1 MRHIY
6 MRQFWRNLFRDS
18 AKTESSIL
26 LINSRRA
33 EFGALNDAKL
43 KTIDWRAAGLL
54 EVLALTAVIAERV
67 LGLKMFDVQL
77 QGALALTAGKIAE
90 MQTGEGKTLAAVPAV
105 VWYARQGAGV
115 HVMTVNDYLA
125 RRDAKWM
132 GGIYEFL
139 GLSVG
144 VIQQGMGIE
153 ERRQAYACDIT
164 YATANEIGFDLLRD
178 ALALRPREQVHQA
191 FSTALIDEADS
202 ILIDEARIPLVI
214 AGGEV
219 GQDVLAYAVDRLT
232 RHFRRGRHYTLDEYA
247 RNIALT
253 DAGIRAVE
261 TSFGRG
267 NLFDEDNLDLL
278 TAVQDSIHARA
289 LLRRDVDYLV
299 KDGVIESV
307 DEFKGRIAENR
318 RWPAGL
324 HTAIE
329 AKEGLALK
337 TQGRILGS
345 ITLQNL
351 ISLYPQ
357 ICGMT
362 GTAAT
367 QADEFRIVY
376 GLDVEVIPPNRPV
389 IRVDAPD
396 VVFRRRSAKE
406 QAVLAEIHKVHAT
419 GRPVLVGTRSVEE
432 SERLSARLFDIP
444 HQVLNARHEE
454 QEAGM
459 IARAGELG
467 AVTISTNMAGR
478 GTDIRLGPGVAELGG
493 LHVIGTNRHESR
505 RIDNQLRGRAGRQ
518 GDPGSS
524 QFFLSFEDD
533 LLLKFGG
540 EKPGGENPAADP
552 DIESIQRIAE
562 GQNLEIRR
570 FLQKYES
577 VIEGQR
583 QRMQQRRHAILTGE
597 KGCSSDFERLVSL
610 HTIDDLWADYLATIT
625 DLREGVQWLSWGGR
639 DPLHEYLTSVH
650 EIFTRLEEDLD
661 AEIATRLEA
670 AEMSGIDPS
679 ERGATWTYLT
689 TDQPFGTG
697 TERIIRGLVRK
708 LGDRR

>member
-1 MRHIY
+1 
-6 MRQFWRNLFRDS
+6 MRQFLRNLFRDS
-18 AKTESSIL
+18 AVPESLIP

-33 EFGALNDAKL
+33 ELSNLSDAEL
-43 KTIDWRAAGLL
+43 KAIPWRAMDLPDVFAI
-54 EVLALTAVIAERV
+54 TAVVAERV

-77 QGALALTAGKIAE
+77 QGALALASGKIAE

-105 VWYARQGAGV
+105 VWFAREAAGV

-125 RRDAKWM
+125 GRDAQWM

-139 GLSVG
+139 GLSAG
-144 VIQQGMGIE
+144 HLQQDMAIE
-153 ERRQAYACDIT
+153 DRRSAYARDVT

-178 ALALRPREQVHQA
+178 GLALDAREQVQRPFA
-191 FSTALIDEADS
+191 TAVIDEADS

-214 AGGEV
+214 AGGET
-219 GQDVLAYAVDRLT
+219 GEQPLAYQVDSVTRFFRQG
-232 RHFRRGRHYTLDEYA
+232 RHFTLDEYA

-253 DAGIRAVE
+253 DTGIRAIE
-261 TSFGRG
+261 TAFGRR
-267 NLFDEDNLDLL
+267 NLFDEQNLALL
-278 TAVQDSIHARA
+278 TAVQDSVHAHV

-351 ISLYPQ
+351 ISLYPMV
-357 ICGMT
+357 CGMT

-367 QADEFRIVY
+367 QAEELRLVY
-376 GLDVEVIPPNRPV
+376 GLDVEVVPTNRPM
-389 IRVDAPD
+389 IRADLPD
-396 VVFRRRSAKE
+396 RVYARKFDKE
-406 QAVLAEIHKVHAT
+406 RAVLQEIRRLHAS
-419 GRPVLVGTRSVEE
+419 GQPVLVGTRSVEE
-432 SERLSARLFDIP
+432 SERLSTRLPDIP

-459 IARAGELG
+459 IAPAGLLG
-467 AVTISTNMAGR
+467 SVTISTNMAGR
-478 GTDIRLGPGVAELGG
+478 GTDIQLGPGVAELGG
-493 LHVIGTNRHESR
+493 LHVFGTNRHESR

-524 QFFLSFEDD
+524 EFFISLEDD
-533 LLLKFGG
+533 MLVKYGI
-540 EKPGGENPAADP
+540 ENQSLGHDA
-552 DIESIQRIAE
+552 ESIQRLAE

-570 FLQKYES
+570 FLHKYES
-577 VIEGQR
+577 VVEGQR
-583 QRMQQRRHAILTGE
+583 QKIQERRQWILTG
-597 KGCSSDFERLVSL
+597 GTPVSSGLERLVAL
-610 HTIDDLWADYLATIT
+610 RTVDDLWADYLAAIT

-650 EIFTRLEEDLD
+650 SLFTQLEEQLD
-661 AEIATRLEA
+661 GEIASRLAEA
-670 AEMSGIDPS
+670 KESGQDPS
-679 ERGATWTYLT
+679 QRGATWTYLT
-689 TDQPFGTG
+689 TDQPFGTA
-697 TERIIRGLVRK
+697 TERLMRGLVRK
-708 LGDRR
+708 YRNKR

>member
-1 MRHIY
+1 MV
-6 MRQFWRNLFRDS
+6 RQFLRNLFRDS
-18 AKTESSIL
+18 AGSESFIPSIN
-26 LINSRRA
+26 IRRA
-33 EFGALNDAKL
+33 ELSALSGAELQAL
-43 KTIDWRAAGLL
+43 DWRAMELP
-54 EVLALTAVIAERV
+54 EVIAITAVVAERV
-67 LGLKMFDVQL
+67 LGLKMFDVQFE
-77 QGALALTAGKIAE
+77 GALALAAGKIAE
-90 MQTGEGKTLAAVPAV
+90 MQTGEGKTLAAVPAA
-105 VWYARQGAGV
+105 VWFAREGSGV

-125 RRDAKWM
+125 RRDAQWM
-132 GGIYEFL
+132 DGIYQFL

-144 VIQQGMGIE
+144 YLQQGMTIE
-153 ERRQAYACDIT
+153 DRCRAYACDIT

-178 ALALRPREQVHQA
+178 GLALYPREQVQRPFA
-191 FSTALIDEADS
+191 SALIDEADS

-214 AGGEV
+214 AGGEA
-219 GQDVLAYAVDRLT
+219 GEQSLAYQVDRVT
-232 RHFRRGRHYTLDEYA
+232 RFFRRGRHFTLDEYA

-253 DAGIRAVE
+253 DAGIRTVE
-261 TSFGRG
+261 TSFGCG
-267 NLFDEDNLDLL
+267 NLFDEQNLALL
-278 TAVQDSIHARA
+278 TAVQDSIHAHA
-289 LLRRDVDYLV
+289 MLRRDVDYLV
-299 KDGVIESV
+299 KDGAIESV

-351 ISLYPQ
+351 ISLYAMV
-357 ICGMT
+357 CGMT

-367 QADEFRIVY
+367 QAEELRLVY
-376 GLDVEVIPPNRPV
+376 GLEVQVIPTNRPM
-389 IRVDAPD
+389 IRTDLAD
-396 VVFRRRSAKE
+396 RLYARKYDKE
-406 QAVLAEIHKVHAT
+406 RAVLQELRRLHAS
-419 GRPVLVGTRSVEE
+419 GQPVLVGTRSVEE
-432 SERLSARLFDIP
+432 SERLSARLSDIP

-459 IARAGELG
+459 IARAGLCG

-478 GTDIRLGPGVAELGG
+478 GTDIQLGPGVAELGG

-524 QFFLSFEDD
+524 EFFVSLEDD
-533 LLLKFGG
+533 LLVKYGA
-540 EKPGGENPAADP
+540 ESN
-552 DIESIQRIAE
+552 DIEGVQRIAE

-583 QRMQQRRHAILTGE
+583 QKIQQRRQAILTGE
-597 KGCSSDFERLVSL
+597 TPVSSELERLVSL
-610 HTIDDLWADYLATIT
+610 RTIDDQWADYLASIT

-650 EIFTRLEEDLD
+650 SLFTQLEEQLDGEIAQRLEEAEDTGLD
-661 AEIATRLEA
+661 PTQ
-670 AEMSGIDPS
+670 
-679 ERGATWTYLT
+679 RGATWTYLT
-689 TDQPFGTG
+689 TDQPFGTA
-697 TERIIRGLVRK
+697 TERILKGLMRK
-708 LGDRR
+708 LGHRR

>member
-1 MRHIY
+1 MREFLK
-6 MRQFWRNLFRDS
+6 RLFHHP
-18 AKTESSIL
+18 AEAES
-26 LINSRRA
+26 LIPIVNDRRRA
-33 EFGALNDAKL
+33 LGELSDCQL
-43 KTIDWRAAGLL
+43 KAIDWRAKDLP
-54 EVLALTAVIAERV
+54 EVIALTAVVAERV
-67 LGLKMFDVQL
+67 LGQRMFDVQL
-77 QGALALTAGKIAE
+77 QGALALTAGKIVE

-105 VWYARQGAGV
+105 AWFAGSGEGV

-125 RRDAKWM
+125 RRDAQWM

-144 VIQQGMGIE
+144 HIQQSMNVGH
-153 ERRQAYACDIT
+153 RRRAYACDVT

-178 ALALRPREQVHQA
+178 GLALYPREQVHRRFA
-191 FSTALIDEADS
+191 TAVIDEADS

-214 AGGEV
+214 AGGAVNHEA
-219 GQDVLAYAVDRLT
+219 LAYQVDRLT
-232 RHFRRGRHYTLDEYA
+232 RFFRRGLHFRLDEYA
-247 RNIALT
+247 RNVALT
-253 DAGIRAVE
+253 DAGIYAVE
-261 TSFGRG
+261 SAFHSG
-267 NLFDEDNLDLL
+267 NLFEERNLGLL
-278 TAVQDSIHARA
+278 TAVQDSVHAHA

-299 KDGVIESV
+299 KNGAIESV

-351 ISLYPQ
+351 VSLYPMV
-357 ICGMT
+357 CGMT

-367 QADEFRIVY
+367 QAEELRLVY
-376 GLDVEVIPPNRPV
+376 GLEVEVIPTHRPM
-389 IRVDAPD
+389 IRKDLPD
-396 VVFRRRSAKE
+396 RMYAGKRDKE
-406 QAVLAEIHKVHAT
+406 RAVLQEIRRLHAT
-419 GRPVLVGTRSVEE
+419 GQPVLVGTRSVEE
-432 SERLSARLFDIP
+432 SERLSARLTDVP

-454 QEAGM
+454 REAAM
-459 IARAGELG
+459 IARAGEAG

-478 GTDIRLGPGVAELGG
+478 GTDIQLGPGVADLGG

-524 QFFLSFEDD
+524 EFFISLQDD
-533 LLLKFGG
+533 LFLKYARD
-540 EKPGGENPAADP
+540 EPELRHDP
-552 DIESIQRIAE
+552 EAVQRIAE

-577 VIEGQR
+577 VVEGQR
-583 QRMQQRRHAILTGE
+583 QRMQQRRQAILTGE
-597 KGCSSDFERLVSL
+597 TPTTSELERLVSL
-610 HTIDDLWADYLATIT
+610 RTIDELWADYLATIT
-625 DLREGVQWLSWGGR
+625 DLREGIQWVSWGGR

-650 EIFTRLEEDLD
+650 SLFTQLEEELDEEIARRLED
-661 AEIATRLEA
+661 AQT
-670 AEMSGIDPS
+670 SGADPTQ
-679 ERGATWTYLT
+679 RGATWTYLT

-697 TERIIRGLVRK
+697 TERILRGLVRK
-708 LGDRR
+708 RR